1 MDMKKLLLLLF
12 SLMISSNSYSE
23 TLICSSI
30 NTTFKNIDPILV
42 VNRFTKNG
50 NIYEKEDAGIYEI
63 YYEDDQYLILDNNL
77 GLIGGTAM
85 FYLDKQSKE
94 FFSAVQGV
102 GVIRIGKLSSTLSQ
116 YTAEGK
122 CEVVN

>member
-1 MDMKKLLLLLF
+1 M
-12 SLMISSNSYSE
+12 
-23 TLICSSI
+23 
-30 NTTFKNIDPILV
+30 

-50 NIYEKEDAGIYEI
+50 NIYEKEDAGSYEI

-94 FFSAVQGV
+94 FFSTVQGV
-102 GVIRIGKLSSTLSQ
+102 GAIRIGKLSSTLSQ